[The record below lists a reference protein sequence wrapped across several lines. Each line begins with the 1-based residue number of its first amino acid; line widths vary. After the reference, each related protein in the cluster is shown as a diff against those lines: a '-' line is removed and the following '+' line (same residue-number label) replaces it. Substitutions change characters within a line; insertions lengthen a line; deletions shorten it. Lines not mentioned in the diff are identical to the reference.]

1 MFSKITGI
9 WSQDMAIDLGTA
21 NTLVVLKTKGVVIVF
36 FHHVGKS
43 TGTASGS
50 NLAQRLVDTHIILRR
65 LPEKAKFEDHDGV
78 QCSVHFDKFR
88 NFGGK
93 NAKPFMLLCN
103 KQGNWT
109 KYNMLM
115 DKKDFKILELYKE
128 GKTVKM
134 MCAIDQELKEA
145 TVYRRIDA
153 MKKEGI
159 IHDEKQDRKSSNY

>member
-1 MFSKITGI
+1 
-9 WSQDMAIDLGTA
+9 
-21 NTLVVLKTKGVVIVF
+21 
-36 FHHVGKS
+36 
-43 TGTASGS
+43 
-50 NLAQRLVDTHIILRR
+50 
-65 LPEKAKFEDHDGV
+65 
-78 QCSVHFDKFR
+78 
-88 NFGGK
+88 
-93 NAKPFMLLCN
+93 MLLCN